1 MATAAVEPLAILR
14 PAIQN
19 RKSKI
24 QNPQLPMPL
33 RFTLRAKTN
42 VPLEVEGITPDAVRG
57 KSLAEIERLEIF
69 EGNVKTPLA
78 EFFGVSGD
86 SADELH
92 EWEGDL
98 AGVHWIGAK
107 MTSGKVVVGGN
118 AGRHVGS
125 EMRGGE
131 IHVLGNASDWVGGE
145 MHGGLI
151 HVRGRAGHLVGS
163 AYRGSAKG
171 MTKGTIL
178 VGGDA
183 GNEIGHSMRRGLIAI
198 GGNIGDL
205 AGINMLAGSIFIFGE
220 SGIRHGAG
228 MKRGTIAFLGTAA
241 PPILPTFRKACR
253 YRPEVLQLVFR
264 ELRRRDFAVPEELF
278 CGFYDLYNGD
288 FLAGGR
294 GELLVRAA

>member
-1 MATAAVEPLAILR
+1 
-14 PAIQN
+14 
-19 RKSKI
+19 
-24 QNPQLPMPL
+24 MPL
-33 RFTLRAKTN
+33 RFTLRARTN
-42 VPLEVEGITPDAVRG
+42 VPLEVEGITPDVLRD

-69 EGNVKTPLA
+69 EGNVKTSLA
-78 EFFGVSGD
+78 EFFTVSGD
-86 SADELH
+86 PSDDVH
-92 EWEGDL
+92 EWTGDL

-107 MTSGKVVVGGN
+107 MQSGRIVVEGN
-118 AGRHVGS
+118 AGRHIGS

-131 IHVLGNASDWVGGE
+131 IHGLGDASDWVGGE

-151 HVRGRAGHLVGS
+151 HVRGRAGHLVGA

-205 AGINMLAGSIFIFGE
+205 AGINMLAGSIFLFGE

-228 MKRGTIAFLGTAA
+228 MKRGTIAFLGKSA
-241 PPILPTFRKACR
+241 PPLLPTFRRACR
-253 YRPEVLQLVFR
+253 YQPEVLPLIYHH
-264 ELRRRDFAVPEELF
+264 LRRLKFSVSDELLS
-278 CGFYDLYNGD
+278 CSYDLYNGD

-294 GELLVRAA
+294 GELLIRV